1 MKNHLPKFLTL
12 LLLALFVI
20 YGRVIFA
27 SNPIVNTMLEIRN
40 NISAYIM
47 YTPDFATGFF
57 TSGNVLAVVTGND
70 ISGDLNH
77 VISNNGSYPFSY
89 MR

>member
-1 MKNHLPKFLTL
+1 MKNHLPKIFTL

-27 SNPIVNTMLEIRN
+27 SNNVVTTMLQLRD
-40 NISAYIM
+40 NIAAYII

-57 TSGNVLAVVTGND
+57 TSGNVLATV
-70 ISGDLNH
+70 S
-77 VISNNGSYPFSY
+77 
-89 MR
+89 